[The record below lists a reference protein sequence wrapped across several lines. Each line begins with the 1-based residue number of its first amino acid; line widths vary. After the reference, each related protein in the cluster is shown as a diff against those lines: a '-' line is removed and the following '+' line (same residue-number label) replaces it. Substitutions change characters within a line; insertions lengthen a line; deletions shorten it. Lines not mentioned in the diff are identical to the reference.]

1 MRPPGIM
8 RFGMTTAAPA
18 PPMLETKLRPPAA
31 RPGTVA
37 RPDLLARLDAGSAR
51 RLTLVTAPAGWGKTT
66 LVGDWLAGRGDA
78 AAWVALDAA
87 DNDPARFWRYVGEAM
102 RRAGAPVEDQAVGAL
117 SGGGETAEAGMSGL
131 INALA
136 AAERPT
142 LLALD
147 DYHLIA
153 DAGIHGA
160 IGFLCANA
168 PEGLRVVMT
177 SRTDPP
183 IGLAR
188 LRARGDLAELRAD
201 DLRFS
206 DAEAGALLAEAAGLP
221 LGPGEVARLR
231 ARTEGWAAGL
241 YLAGLSLRGRDDA
254 AGFIADFA
262 GDDRLVVDYLAD
274 EVLEGLPAELR
285 DFLLRTSV
293 LARLSGPLCDAVAG
307 THGSARV
314 LAELEASNL
323 FLVPLDNRRE
333 WYRYH
338 HLFGELLQHELAL
351 AAPGEVEGLHRRA
364 AAWHLS
370 QGSVDDAIGHAV
382 AAGDIAQAADLIA
395 DNWSDHLRRG
405 WTATTQRWLAMLPPE
420 TVLGDER
427 LCLAQA
433 WLAVNLGLPE
443 EADRWLRVV
452 EEGGGPRDD
461 ECAASFTA
469 ARSLERL
476 LAGDA
481 PEAVRVGREAMALT
495 EGDPTWMRAAA
506 CLAAGIALH
515 AMDLM
520 DEASPVLA
528 ECADVG
534 RRTGAWAP
542 ALVALCH
549 LADQA
554 AERGDLDSAERFA
567 REALAYAEEDR
578 HAEYPHAAGAH
589 TGLAQALA
597 GRGDLDAAQRHAD
610 RGAELARRGRAPTEI
625 AYSVIVRGEVALAR
639 GDRELAAGC
648 AHDARAL
655 LASAPAPGA
664 HLLHKARALDEALEP
679 GARPAAAGRAAD
691 LTERELA
698 VLRMLA
704 GTASAREI
712 ADQLYVSHNTVKT
725 QIKAVYRKIGVA
737 TRAEAVARAREL
749 GLLGGAP
756 AAPAG

>member
-1 MRPPGIM
+1 
-8 RFGMTTAAPA
+8 
-18 PPMLETKLRPPAA
+18 MLETKLRPPGR
-31 RPGTVA
+31 RPGLVA

-66 LVGDWLAGRGDA
+66 LVGDWLAERSGEG

-87 DNDPARFWRYVGEAM
+87 DNDPARFWRYVAEAL
-102 RRAGAPVEDQAVGAL
+102 RRAGAPVEEQAVGAL
-117 SGGGETAEAGMSGL
+117 SGGGETAEAGLSAL

-136 AAERPT
+136 ASPRPT
-142 LLALD
+142 VLALD
-147 DYHLIA
+147 DYHLI
-153 DAGIHGA
+153 DDDDIHGA
-160 IGFLCANA
+160 VGFLCANA
-168 PEGLRVVMT
+168 PDGLRLVMT
-177 SRTDPP
+177 SRVEPP

-206 DAEAGALLAEAAGLP
+206 EREAGALLAEAAGVP
-221 LGPGEVARLR
+221 LGDDEIGRLR

-254 AGFIADFA
+254 SRFIADFA

-274 EVLEGLPAELR
+274 EVLEGLPADVR
-285 DFLLRTSV
+285 AFLLRTSV

-307 THGSARV
+307 ASGSARV
-314 LAELEASNL
+314 LAELESSNL
-323 FLVPLDNRRE
+323 FLVPLDSRRE

-351 AAPGEVEGLHRRA
+351 TAPGEVPELHRRA
-364 AAWHLS
+364 AAWHLAD
-370 QGSVDDAIGHAV
+370 GSVDDAIHHAA

-395 DNWSDHLRRG
+395 EHWSEHLRCG
-405 WTATTQRWLAMLPPE
+405 FTVTTQHWLELLPPE
-420 TVLGDER
+420 TVRGDVR
-427 LCLAQA
+427 LCLAEA

-443 EADRWLRVV
+443 EAARWLAAS
-452 EEGGGPRDD
+452 ETAPEHRDD
-461 ECAASFTA
+461 PELEASRIA

-481 PEAVRVGREAMALT
+481 PEAVRTGMEALAAT
-495 EGDPTWMRAAA
+495 EGDVTWWRAAA

-515 AMDLM
+515 ACDRH
-520 DEASPVLA
+520 DEAYPILV
-528 ECADVG
+528 ECADIG

-549 LADQA
+549 LADQEV
-554 AERGDLDSAERFA
+554 ERGDLEAAERYS
-567 REALAYAEEDR
+567 REALAYAEQES

-589 TGLAQALA
+589 TGLAQVLA
-597 GRGDLDAAQRHAD
+597 GRGDLEAAQAHAD
-610 RGAELARRGRAPTEI
+610 RGAELAGRGRAPTEI

-639 GDRELAAGC
+639 GDGDLARAC
-648 AHDARAL
+648 ARDARL
-655 LASAPAPGA
+655 LLDSAPAPGA
-664 HLLHKARALDEALEP
+664 HLAQKMRVLEDALRAAP
-679 GARPAAAGRAAD
+679 RPPTAAGGAD

-698 VLRMLA
+698 VLRLLT
-704 GTASAREI
+704 GLASAREI

-725 QIKAVYRKIGVA
+725 QIKSIYRKLGVA

-749 GLLGGAP
+749 GLLARPLAQGAP
-756 AAPAG
+756 